1 MTRFSPVPVALG
13 AFLLVGAVT
22 STTLAGDSPS
32 PSAGASQAPGAPT
45 LEGTDWLLTDARLS
59 GAYAG
64 IPAEVVATLRMEG
77 GQAGGSGGCNQWS
90 APYTLDGEAL
100 SFGAIT
106 STLMLCDGPGGQVET
121 FYLADLAGVT
131 RWSIEGTTL
140 TLTGDDGD
148 PILAFEPRA
157 GIALDGVWTITD
169 YNDGQGSV
177 VAIRDGSA
185 QVTIAD
191 GQLSGSAGC
200 NQFAGPIAQAGGSVT
215 IGPLMSTEMACQPQA
230 LMTREAAVMAALEAS
245 TAVQQADGG
254 LTFLDAAGT
263 LQVHLAPAAGAPPSG
278 VPSASGGPSSSAPS
292 TSGASSSSGGPAES
306 PTA

>member
-1 MTRFSPVPVALG
+1 MTRFAPLPVALG

-22 STTLAGDSPS
+22 GTTLARESPS
-32 PSAGASQAPGAPT
+32 PSAGTPQASGAPA
-45 LEGTDWLLTDARLS
+45 LEGTDWLLTNARLS
-59 GAYAG
+59 GAYAQ

-77 GQAGGSGGCNQWS
+77 GQAAGSGGCNQWS
-90 APYTLDGEAL
+90 APYTLDGQAL

-106 STLMLCDGPGGQVET
+106 STLMLCEGPGGQVET
-121 FYLADLAGVT
+121 FYFADLAGVT

-140 TLTGDDGD
+140 TLTSDDGD

-185 QVTIAD
+185 RVTIAD
-191 GQLSGSAGC
+191 GQLSGTAGC
-200 NQFAGPIAQAGGSVT
+200 NQFGGPITQDGGAVT
-215 IGPLMSTEMACQPQA
+215 IGPLASTEMACQPHE

-245 TAVQQADGG
+245 TAVQQADAG
-254 LTFLDAAGT
+254 LTFLDAAST
-263 LQVHLAPAAGAPPSG
+263 LQVHLAPAAGAPSPSG
-278 VPSASGGPSSSAPS
+278 ATSASGSPSASGAP
-292 TSGASSSSGGPAES
+292 
-306 PTA
+306 